1 MAKNLRTF
9 MRDAIERFPGS
20 IKVVDVPVDR
30 RFGITAY
37 AAKLAEGGEYKGL
50 LFNDVIGSR
59 FPAVTNLMSSY
70 DRMGLALNAAVDE
83 LPQAYGT
90 RVKQP
95 IPPVTIARD
104 RAPVKDVVIREAEV
118 DLEALPI
125 PWHNALDGGP
135 YITAGATVMRDPETG
150 GVNVGIY
157 RHHVFSKNE
166 MGVWFFGSHH
176 GGHIIDV
183 YERRGE
189 RAPFAI
195 AIGHHPAFL
204 MGAAARL
211 PGIGGE
217 YAAAGALLGEPV
229 ELVEAE
235 TSDLLVPAQ
244 AEFIIEGYVVP
255 GQLRREGPFGEWPGH
270 YLNEEDVPVMTVT
283 AVTHRRDA
291 IFQDIIGAGREH
303 LLMGGIP
310 RAGSIYRSVKE
321 VVPTVKAVNVPSH
334 SRMHCYVSI
343 KRANNVDAKRAA
355 FAALNTEPENLRA
368 VIVVDDDINV
378 YDDGDVLWAV
388 GTRFDATRDLTIV
401 QGWSGPGALLPTN
414 WEYHADGTKTART
427 SSAII
432 IDATK
437 PVPPIPYPPRT
448 KVPDDAVNRVDPATM
463 RDLTGDSPHLADEGL
478 TLSSR
483 P

>member
-1 MAKNLRTF
+1 VAKNLRTF
-9 MRDAIERFPGS
+9 MRDAIGNFPGS
-20 IKVVDVPVDR
+20 IKRIDAPVDR

-37 AAKLAEGGEYKGL
+37 AAKLGARGEYKGL
-50 LFNDVIGSR
+50 LFNNVIDSR
-59 FPAVTNLMSSY
+59 FPVVTNLMASY
-70 DRMGLALNAAVDE
+70 ERMAMALDCGIEE
-83 LPQAYGT
+83 LPQVYGT
-90 RVKQP
+90 RVKKP
-95 IPPVTIARD
+95 IAPVTVAREH
-104 RAPVKDVVIREAEV
+104 APVKEVVLRESEI
-118 DLEALPI
+118 DLSALPI
-125 PWHNALDGGP
+125 PWHNGLDGGP
-135 YITAGATVMRDPETG
+135 YITAGCTIMRDPETG
-150 GVNVGIY
+150 AQNIGIY
-157 RHHVFSKNE
+157 RHHVFNERE

-176 GGHIIDV
+176 GGHIVDV

-195 AIGHHPAFL
+195 AIGHHPGFL

-217 YAAAGALLGEPV
+217 YEAAGALLGEPV
-229 ELVEAE
+229 ELVQAE
-235 TSDLLVPAQ
+235 TSDLMVPAQ
-244 AEFIIEGYVVP
+244 AEFIIEGYIVP

-270 YLNEEDVPVMTVT
+270 YLNEEDVAVMTVT
-283 AVTHRRDA
+283 AITHRRDA
-291 IFQDIIGAGREH
+291 IWQDIIGAQREH

-310 RAGSIYRSVKE
+310 RAGSVYRAVKE
-321 VVPTVKAVNVPSH
+321 VVPTVKAVNIPAH

-343 KRANNVDAKRAA
+343 KRRTNVDAKRAA

-388 GTRFDATRDLTIV
+388 GTRFDATRDLTVI

-414 WEYHADGTKTART
+414 WEYHADGTRTPRT

-437 PVPPIPYPPRT
+437 PAPPVPYPPRT
-448 KVPDDAVNRVDPATM
+448 AVPEDAVNAVDLSTM
-463 RDLTGDSPHLADEGL
+463 TDLLTDHPIFLDPSVLLA
-478 TLSSR
+478 R
-483 P
+483 

>member
-1 MAKNLRTF
+1 VSKNLRTF
-9 MRDAIERFPGS
+9 MRDAVARFPGS
-20 IKVVDVPVDR
+20 IKVVDVPVER

-37 AAKLAEGGEYKGL
+37 AAKLAQNGEYKGL
-50 LFNDVIGSR
+50 LFNNVIGSR
-59 FPAVTNLMSSY
+59 FPVVTNLMSSY
-70 DRMGLALNAAVDE
+70 DRMAMAMNCSIEE
-83 LPQAYGT
+83 LPQVYGT
-90 RVKQP
+90 RVNKP
-95 IPPVTIARD
+95 IAPVTVAREK
-104 RAPVKDVVIREAEV
+104 APVKDVVIREADI
-118 DLEALPI
+118 DLSTIPI
-125 PWHNALDGGP
+125 PVHNALDGGP
-135 YITAGATVMRDPETG
+135 YLTAAATVMRDPETG
-150 GVNVGIY
+150 AQNVGIY
-157 RHHVFSKNE
+157 RHHVFTTKE

-176 GGHIIDV
+176 GGHIVDA

-217 YAAAGALLGEPV
+217 YEAAGALLGEPV

-235 TSDLLVPAQ
+235 TSDLMVPAQ
-244 AEFIIEGYVVP
+244 AEFIIEGYITP
-255 GQLRREGPFGEWPGH
+255 GQLHHEGPFGEWPGH
-270 YLNEEDVPVMTVT
+270 YLNEEEVPIMTVT
-283 AVTHRRDA
+283 CITHRRDA

-321 VVPTVKAVNVPSH
+321 VVPDVVAVNVPPH

-343 KRANNVDAKRAA
+343 KRRRNVDAKRAA

-378 YDDGDVLWAV
+378 YDDGDVLWAI

-401 QGWSGPGALLPTN
+401 QGWSGPGGLLPTN
-414 WEYHADGTKTART
+414 FDYHADGTKTARA

-437 PVPPIPYPPRT
+437 PTPPTPYPPRV
-448 KVPDDAVNRVDPATM
+448 KVPDDAVNAV
-463 RDLTGDSPHLADEGL
+463 DLTAMTDLTAGNPLLANPADFVV
-478 TLSSR
+478 R
-483 P
+483 

>member
-1 MAKNLRTF
+1 MSKNLRTF
-9 MRDAIERFPGS
+9 MHDAVEAFPGS
-20 IKVVDVPVDR
+20 IKVIDVPVNR

-37 AAKLAEGGEYKGL
+37 ASKLAQNGEYKGL
-50 LFNDVIGSR
+50 LFRNVIDSP
-59 FPAVTNLMSSY
+59 FPVVTNLMSSY
-70 DRMGLALNAAVDE
+70 DRMAMALNSGIDE
-83 LPQAYGT
+83 LPQVYGT

-95 IPPVTIARD
+95 IAPVTVAREH
-104 RAPVKDVVIREAEV
+104 APVKDVVIRDADI
-118 DLEALPI
+118 DLDALPI
-125 PWHNALDGGP
+125 PWHNALDGGA
-135 YITAGATVMRDPETG
+135 YLTAAATILRDPETG
-150 GVNVGIY
+150 AQNIGIY
-157 RHHVFSKNE
+157 RHHVFNKRE

-176 GGHIIDV
+176 GGHIVDA

-217 YAAAGALLGEPV
+217 YEAAGALLGEPV

-235 TSDLLVPAQ
+235 TSDLMVPAQ
-244 AEFIIEGYVVP
+244 AEFVIEGYITP
-255 GQLRREGPFGEWPGH
+255 GQLHNEGPFGEWPGH
-270 YLNEEDVPVMTVT
+270 YLNEEEVPIMTVT
-283 AVTHRRDA
+283 CITHRRDA

-321 VVPTVKAVNVPSH
+321 VVPSVVAVNVPPH

-343 KRANNVDAKRAA
+343 KRRNNVDAKRAA

-401 QGWSGPGALLPTN
+401 QGWSGPGGLLPSN
-414 WEYHADGTKTART
+414 WEYFADGTKTARS

-437 PVPPIPYPPRT
+437 PAPPVPYPPRT
-448 KVPDDAVNRVDPATM
+448 QVPDDEVNRVDLSTM
-463 RDLTGDSPHLADEGL
+463 TDLESSSPLFAGPEAL
-478 TLSSR
+478 LVR
-483 P
+483 

>member
-1 MAKNLRTF
+1 MSKNLRTF
-9 MRDAIERFPGS
+9 MHDVVERFPGS
-20 IKVVDVPVDR
+20 IKTVDVPVDR

-37 AAKLAEGGEYKGL
+37 AAKLAQRGEYLGL
-50 LFNDVIGSR
+50 LFTDVNGSR
-59 FPAVTNLMSSY
+59 FPVVTNLMSSY
-70 DRMGLALNAAVDE
+70 DRMALALNSGVDE
-83 LPQAYGT
+83 MPQIYGT
-90 RVKQP
+90 RVKVP
-95 IPPVTIARD
+95 IPPVTVSRD
-104 RAPVKDVVIREAEV
+104 RAPVKDVVIREADI
-118 DLEALPI
+118 DLTALPI

-135 YITAGATVMRDPETG
+135 YLTAASTIMREPETG
-150 GVNVGIY
+150 AMNVGIY
-157 RHHVFSKNE
+157 RHHVFSERE

-176 GGHIIDV
+176 GGNIV
-183 YERRGE
+183 ESYERRGE

-195 AIGHHPAFL
+195 AIGHHPAYL

-217 YAAAGALLGEPV
+217 FEAAGALLGEPL

-244 AEFIIEGYVVP
+244 AEFIIEGYIAP

-270 YLNEEDVPVMTVT
+270 YLNEEDVPIMTVT
-283 AVTHRRDA
+283 TITHRRDA

-321 VVPTVKAVNVPSH
+321 VVPTVVAVNVPPH

-343 KRANNVDAKRAA
+343 KRRRNVDAKRAA
-355 FAALNTEPENLRA
+355 LAALNTEPENLRA

-401 QGWSGPGALLPTN
+401 QGWSGPGGLLPTN
-414 WEYHADGTKTART
+414 FDYFADGTKTARA

-437 PVPPIPYPPRT
+437 PAPPIPYPPRV
-448 KVPDDAVNRVDPATM
+448 KVPDDAVNAV
-463 RDLTGDSPHLADEGL
+463 DLTTLGDMSATNPIFTDTAELL
-478 TLSSR
+478 VR
-483 P
+483 

>member
-1 MAKNLRTF
+1 MSKNLRTF
-9 MRDAIERFPGS
+9 MRDAVAKFPGS
-20 IKVVDVPVDR
+20 IKTIDVPVDR

-37 AAKLAEGGEYKGL
+37 AAKLAQNNEYKGL
-50 LFNDVIGSR
+50 LFNNVIGSR
-59 FPAVTNLMSSY
+59 FPVVTNLMSSY
-70 DRMGLALNAAVDE
+70 DRMAMALNCGIEE
-83 LPQAYGT
+83 LPQVYGT
-90 RVKQP
+90 RVNKP
-95 IPPVTIARD
+95 IAPVTVPREK
-104 RAPVKDVVIREAEV
+104 APVKDVVIREADI
-118 DLEALPI
+118 DLSTIPI
-125 PWHNALDGGP
+125 PVHNALDGGP
-135 YITAGATVMRDPETG
+135 YLTAAATVMRDPETG
-150 GVNVGIY
+150 AQNVGIY
-157 RHHVFSKNE
+157 RHHVFNTKE

-176 GGHIIDV
+176 GGNIVDA

-217 YAAAGALLGEPV
+217 YEAAGALLGEPI
-229 ELVEAE
+229 ELIEAE
-235 TSDLLVPAQ
+235 TSDLMVPAQ
-244 AEFIIEGYVVP
+244 AEFIIEGYITP
-255 GQLRREGPFGEWPGH
+255 GQLHHEGPFGEWPGH
-270 YLNEEDVPVMTVT
+270 YLNEEEVPIMTVT
-283 AVTHRRDA
+283 CITHRRDA

-321 VVPTVKAVNVPSH
+321 VVPDVVAVNVPPH

-343 KRANNVDAKRAA
+343 KRRRNVDAKRAA

-378 YDDGDVLWAV
+378 YDDGDVLWAI

-401 QGWSGPGALLPTN
+401 QGWSGPGGLLPTN
-414 WEYHADGTKTART
+414 WDYFADGSKTARA

-437 PVPPIPYPPRT
+437 PAPPVPYPPRT
-448 KVPDDAVNRVDPATM
+448 QVPDDEVNRVDFGTMIDMTAANPYLADPATLV
-463 RDLTGDSPHLADEGL
+463 RS
-478 TLSSR
+478 
-483 P
+483 

>member
-1 MAKNLRTF
+1 
-9 MRDAIERFPGS
+9 
-20 IKVVDVPVDR
+20 
-30 RFGITAY
+30 
-37 AAKLAEGGEYKGL
+37 
-50 LFNDVIGSR
+50 
-59 FPAVTNLMSSY
+59 
-70 DRMGLALNAAVDE
+70 
-83 LPQAYGT
+83 
-90 RVKQP
+90 
-95 IPPVTIARD
+95 
-104 RAPVKDVVIREAEV
+104 
-118 DLEALPI
+118 
-125 PWHNALDGGP
+125 
-135 YITAGATVMRDPETG
+135 
-150 GVNVGIY
+150 
-157 RHHVFSKNE
+157 

-176 GGHIIDV
+176 GSHIV
-183 YERRGE
+183 GRYERRGE
-189 RAPFAI
+189 RTPFAI

-217 YAAAGALLGEPV
+217 YEAAGALLGEPV

-235 TSDLLVPAQ
+235 TSDLMVPAQ
-244 AEFIIEGYVVP
+244 AEFIIEGYIAP

-270 YLNEEDVPVMTVT
+270 YLNEEDVPIMTVT
-283 AVTHRRDA
+283 AITHRRDA

-321 VVPTVKAVNVPSH
+321 VVPDVVAVNVPPH

-343 KRANNVDAKRAA
+343 KRRHNVDAKRAA

-388 GTRFDATRDLTIV
+388 GTRFDATRDLTVV
-401 QGWSGPGALLPTN
+401 QGWSGPGGLLPTN
-414 WEYHADGTKTART
+414 WEYFADGTKTARA

-437 PVPPIPYPPRT
+437 PPPPVPYPPRT
-448 KVPDDAVNRVDPATM
+448 QVPDDEVNRVDLGTM
-463 RDLTGDSPHLADEGL
+463 SDLTGANPYLRAAEEAARLGL
-478 TLSSR
+478 V
-483 P
+483 

>member
-1 MAKNLRTF
+1 MPKNLRTF
-9 MRDAIERFPGS
+9 MRDCVANFPGS
-20 IKVVDVPVDR
+20 IKTVDVPVER

-37 AAKLAEGGEYKGL
+37 ASKLAQNGEYKGL
-50 LFNDVIGSR
+50 LFNNVIGSR
-59 FPAVTNLMSSY
+59 FPVVTNLMSSY
-70 DRMGLALNAAVDE
+70 DRMAMAMGCKIEE
-83 LPQAYGT
+83 LPQVYGT
-90 RVKQP
+90 RVKKP
-95 IPPVTIARD
+95 IPPVTVTRD
-104 RAPVKDVVIREAEV
+104 KAPVKDVVIREADI
-118 DLEALPI
+118 DLTQIPI
-125 PWHNALDGGP
+125 PVHNALDGGP
-135 YITAGATVMRDPETG
+135 YLTAASTVMRDPESG
-150 GVNVGIY
+150 ALNLGIY
-157 RHHVFSKNE
+157 RHHVFNEKE

-176 GGHIIDV
+176 GGNIVDA

-204 MGAAARL
+204 MGTAARL

-217 YAAAGALLGEPV
+217 YEAAGALLGEPV

-244 AEFIIEGYVVP
+244 AEFIIEGYITP
-255 GQLRREGPFGEWPGH
+255 GQLHNEGPFGEWPGH
-270 YLNEEDVPVMTVT
+270 YLNEEEVPIMTVT
-283 AVTHRRDA
+283 AITHRRDA
-291 IFQDIIGAGREH
+291 IFQDLIGAGREH

-321 VVPTVKAVNVPSH
+321 VVPDVVAVNVPPH

-343 KRANNVDAKRAA
+343 KRRRNVDAKRAA

-378 YDDGDVLWAV
+378 YDDGDVLWAI

-401 QGWSGPGALLPTN
+401 QGWSGPGGLLPTN
-414 WEYHADGTKTART
+414 WDYFADGTKTARA

-437 PVPPIPYPPRT
+437 PAPPVPYPPRT
-448 KVPDDAVNRVDPATM
+448 QVPDDEVNRVD
-463 RDLTGDSPHLADEGL
+463 LG
-478 TLSSR
+478 TLSDMDANNPYVADSSTLVTR
-483 P
+483 

>member
-1 MAKNLRTF
+1 MSKNLRTF
-9 MRDAIERFPGS
+9 MRDVLERFPGS
-20 IKVVDVPVDR
+20 IKVIDRPVDR

-37 AAKLAEGGEYKGL
+37 AAKLAQNGQYLGL
-50 LFNDVIGSR
+50 LFNDVSGSR
-59 FPAVTNLMSSY
+59 FPVVTNLMSSY
-70 DRMGLALNAAVDE
+70 DRMALAMNCGIDE
-83 LPQAYGT
+83 LPQVYGT
-90 RVKQP
+90 RVKKP
-95 IPPVTIARD
+95 IPPVTVSRE
-104 RAPVKDVVIREAEV
+104 RAPVKDVVIREADI
-118 DLEALPI
+118 DLSALPI

-135 YITAGATVMRDPETG
+135 YLTAASTIMRDPETG
-150 GVNVGIY
+150 ATNVGIY
-157 RHHVFSKNE
+157 RHHVFSERE

-176 GGHIIDV
+176 GGHIV
-183 YERRGE
+183 EAYERRGE

-217 YAAAGALLGEPV
+217 FDAAGALLGEPV

-244 AEFIIEGYVVP
+244 AEFVIEGYIAP

-270 YLNEEDVPVMTVT
+270 YLNEEDVPIMTVT
-283 AVTHRRDA
+283 AITHRRDA

-321 VVPTVKAVNVPSH
+321 VVPTVVAVNVPPH

-343 KRANNVDAKRAA
+343 RRRRNVDAKRAA

-378 YDDGDVLWAV
+378 YDDGDVLWAI

-401 QGWSGPGALLPTN
+401 QGWSGPGGLLPTN
-414 WEYHADGTKTART
+414 FDYHADGTKTPRA

-437 PVPPIPYPPRT
+437 PTPPTPYPPRV
-448 KVPDDAVNRVDPATM
+448 KVPDDAVNAV
-463 RDLTGDSPHLADEGL
+463 DLTAMTDLTAGNPLLANPADFVV
-478 TLSSR
+478 R
-483 P
+483 

>member
-1 MAKNLRTF
+1 MSKNLRTF
-9 MRDAIERFPGS
+9 MRDAVARFPGS
-20 IKVVDVPVDR
+20 IKTIDVPVDR

-37 AAKLAEGGEYKGL
+37 AAKLAQNGEYKGL
-50 LFNDVIGSR
+50 LFNNVIGSR
-59 FPAVTNLMSSY
+59 FPVVTNLMSSY
-70 DRMGLALNAAVDE
+70 DRMAMALGCKIEE
-83 LPQAYGT
+83 LPQVYGT
-90 RVKQP
+90 RVKKP
-95 IPPVTIARD
+95 IAPVTVSRD
-104 RAPVKDVVIREAEV
+104 KAPCKDVVIREADI
-118 DLEALPI
+118 DLTTIPI
-125 PWHNALDGGP
+125 PVHNALDGGP
-135 YITAGATVMRDPETG
+135 YLTAASTVMRDPDSG
-150 GVNVGIY
+150 ALNLGIY
-157 RHHVFSKNE
+157 RHHVFNE
-166 MGVWFFGSHH
+166 KELGVWFFGSHH
-176 GGHIIDV
+176 GGHIVDA

-204 MGAAARL
+204 MGTAARL

-217 YAAAGALLGEPV
+217 YEAAGALLGEPV

-244 AEFIIEGYVVP
+244 AEFIIEGYITP
-255 GQLRREGPFGEWPGH
+255 GQLHHEGPFGEWPGH
-270 YLNEEDVPVMTVT
+270 YLNEEEVPIMTVT
-283 AVTHRRDA
+283 AITHRRDA
-291 IFQDIIGAGREH
+291 IFQDLIGAGREH

-321 VVPTVKAVNVPSH
+321 VVPDVVAVNVPPH

-343 KRANNVDAKRAA
+343 KRRRNVDAKRAA

-378 YDDGDVLWAV
+378 YDDGDVLWAI

-401 QGWSGPGALLPTN
+401 QSWSGPGGLLPTN
-414 WEYHADGTKTART
+414 WDYFADGTKTARA

-437 PVPPIPYPPRT
+437 PAPPVPYPPRT
-448 KVPDDAVNRVDPATM
+448 QVPDDEVNRVDLDTLSDMTP
-463 RDLTGDSPHLADEGL
+463 SNPYLADPS
-478 TLSSR
+478 TLVTR
-483 P
+483 